1 MTGKFLIKDA
11 ETGKN
16 EELKKLK
23 VIHGGTNIDNFENGS
38 MLYASNNS
46 TLSIITQ
53 TNGVLP
59 QNDDILQVK
68 NGNPIWDSGLCN
80 TDSVLDICYNLGVNI
95 QEPIHIGS
103 NNTIELVSNN
113 LTIDNINDENLLT
126 VLPYKTQFNGDVYC
140 SNLNTASIKIQNLK
154 TNFQIF
160 HRNQAQDTIQYYDNN
175 ILYKLPLLTSDITL
189 ALPRIVKNIPVING
203 NNEFVLVFDD
213 FVKVVP
219 NRADF
224 MYKVG
229 NTNYEIVEIISIIKL
244 NPNGTKKLKFRQ
256 NQTIDTG
263 IVRKLSYNPTT
274 PSSIDNFTDY
284 VLV

>member
-38 MLYASNNS
+38 MLYASSNS
-46 TLSIITQ
+46 TIDIIKQ
-53 TNGVLP
+53 TNGTLP
-59 QNDDILQVK
+59 QNGDILQIK
-68 NGNPIWDSGLCN
+68 NGIPIWDIGLGN
-80 TDSVLDICYNLGVNI
+80 TNSVLDISYNLGVNI

-103 NNTIELVSNN
+103 DNTIEMVSNN

-126 VLPYKTQFNGDVYC
+126 VLTDKTKFNGDVYC
-140 SNLNTASIKIQNLK
+140 SNLNTTSIKIQNLK

-175 ILYKLPLLTSDITL
+175 ILYQLPLLTNDITL

-203 NNEFVLVFDD
+203 KNEFVLVFDD
-213 FVKVVP
+213 FVKILP
-219 NRADF
+219 DKTDF
-224 MYKVG
+224 VYKVD
-229 NTNYEIVEIISIIKL
+229 NVIIPNVITSILKL
-244 NPNGTKKLKFRQ
+244 NPSGTKKLKFKLTQ
-256 NQTIDTG
+256 LINTG
-263 IVRKLSYNPTT
+263 TVIKLSYNPTT
-274 PSSIDNFTDY
+274 PSSIDNLTDY